1 MSSIG
6 VTMKFQKN
14 ALAIAV
20 MVATST
26 LTACSSDTVDEI
38 KEILDRKP
46 TEIKLS
52 GVTVDENAKGAEIA
66 TLETVDLDLN
76 ESFTYTTD
84 NENFVISGNT
94 LSLAPEF
101 ALDYEKDQ
109 AVTFN
114 ITVTDKDS
122 NQLTQEVTIEVN
134 DLLDY
139 YGFMSK
145 VGDTE
150 KSSVSY
156 GGQTARHALIAEL
169 KHYIGKGGLQA
180 DVTAMKTTPFD
191 FTTKAGIVAKLN
203 SFYDADTNSW
213 DELNISFTTA
223 KQTAFSE
230 LSSSYKSLKE
240 KVAGNDASGQHKL
253 WNGEVVRDENN
264 DPIVDADK
272 KVTYTNTDIAF
283 AGWTTWDEVDEF
295 EGLPGVIPQQTPH
308 GLIQQFF
315 GQLADIALENPGQKR
330 YAPGAAETEDNVIP
344 VYVTDNGTDLNQLI
358 QKFLLMSVAYS
369 QAADDYLD
377 EDKGLAT
384 DNIGQ
389 DKGTKDYTKL
399 EHQFDEGFGYFGA
412 ARDYLAYSDYEIAGK
427 VKDDES
433 NGRLAWNGQHDT
445 DGDGVIDLMSE
456 KNFGNSVNAAKRDVG
471 SEFLADDETP
481 NPAATDYTKAAMD
494 AFLMGRKVINDN
506 AGMDL
511 SADQRT
517 ELLTYR
523 DAALDAW
530 ERGVV
535 ATVIHYINDLDAD
548 LAKIGTDEF
557 DYEKAAKHFSELK
570 GFALG
575 LQFNPYSPI
584 AGLDDAKFAKFTE
597 LHGYIKDAPVLV
609 GEAAIADYRADLAKA
624 RQLLQDAYEFDA
636 ATVANW

>member
-1 MSSIG
+1 MSSTG
-6 VTMKFQKN
+6 VVMKFQKN

-26 LTACSSDTVDEI
+26 LTACGSSSSED
-38 KEILDRKP
+38 P
-46 TEIKLS
+46 TPEPENLAPTAITLS
-52 GVTVDENAKGAEIA
+52 ANTVDENVKAAEIGTLTA
-66 TLETVDLDLN
+66 TDANAGDT
-76 ESFTYTTD
+76 FTFTTD
-84 NENFVISGNT
+84 NDDFVISGDKLALAAESSFDFEKTSSVT
-94 LSLAPEF
+94 LN
-101 ALDYEKDQ
+101 
-109 AVTFN
+109 V
-114 ITVTDKDS
+114 TVTDNGGLAHS
-122 NQLTQEVTIEVN
+122 QELTIDVN

-145 VGDTE
+145 VGDVNN
-150 KSSVSY
+150 SSVSY

-169 KHYIGKGGLQA
+169 KHYIGKGGLE
-180 DVTAMKTTPFD
+180 DDLENGML
-191 FTTKAGIVAKLN
+191 TTKEQVITKLN
-203 SFYDADTNSW
+203 SFYNADENSW
-213 DELNISFTTA
+213 DTLNISFTSA
-223 KQTAFSE
+223 KQTKFSE

-240 KVAGNDASGQHKL
+240 KVAGQDVSGQHKD
-253 WNGEVVRDENN
+253 WSTE
-264 DPIVDADK
+264 
-272 KVTYTNTDIAF
+272 F
-283 AGWTTWDEVDEF
+283 AGWGAQGSTTPIALIDTYF
-295 EGLPGVIPQQTPH
+295 QQ
-308 GLIQQFF
+308 I
-315 GQLADIALENPGQKR
+315 ADIAIDNLGNKR
-330 YAPGAAETEDNVIP
+330 YAPGSEQVVENEIP

-412 ARDYLAYSDYEIAGK
+412 ARDYLSYSDHEIAGK

-433 NGRLAWNGQHDT
+433 NGRPAWNGQHDT
-445 DGDGVIDLMSE
+445 DGDGQIDLKSE
-456 KNFGNSVNAAKRDVG
+456 KNFGNSVNAAKRDRG
-471 SEFLADDETP
+471 SEFLADDVTV
-481 NPAATDYTKAAMD
+481 NPVATDYTKAAMD
-494 AFLMGRKVINDN
+494 AFLMGRKLINDN
-506 AGMDL
+506 AGMNL
-511 SADQRT
+511 SDEQKA

-523 DAALDAW
+523 NAALDAW

-548 LAKIGTDEF
+548 LAKVGTDEF
-557 DYEKAAKHFSELK
+557 DYKDAAKHFSELK

-584 AGLDDAKFAKFTE
+584 AGLDDTKFAKFTE

-609 GEAAIADYRADLAKA
+609 GETAIADYRADLAKA